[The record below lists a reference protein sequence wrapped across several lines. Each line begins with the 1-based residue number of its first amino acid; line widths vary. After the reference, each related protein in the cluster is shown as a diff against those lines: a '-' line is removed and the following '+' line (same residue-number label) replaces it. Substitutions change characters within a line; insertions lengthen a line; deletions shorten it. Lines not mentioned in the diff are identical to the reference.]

1 VTESFMPDPPLRT
14 GAESGSWTLICG
26 AEELTLVLYND
37 GFTGSRTVAMVS
49 QPYLNDNPTG
59 LAGVVRDMAK
69 QIIAQVALAD
79 QLQDLLK
86 CKVLLV
92 NPRCQ

>member
-1 VTESFMPDPPLRT
+1 
-14 GAESGSWTLICG
+14 
-26 AEELTLVLYND
+26 
-37 GFTGSRTVAMVS
+37 MVS